1 MTALQQQCLLRYLGY
16 DTGGIDGIF
25 GKRSTAAAAAF
36 RDDYGVEAKAEALLQ
51 AVTGEIQPKDIWED
65 IRYFSKEEFRCNCGG
80 RFCNGFPAEPSGKLV
95 KLADKVRAH
104 FGAAAIV
111 SSGVRCKQHN
121 ANVGGVA
128 NSRHLCGT
136 AMDFRV
142 VGKTAEQVLSFVNA
156 QPEVNYAYDIDGT
169 YLHMDVV
176 EA

>member
-16 DTGGIDGIF
+16 DTGGVDGIF

-36 RDDYGVEAKAEALLQ
+36 RDDYGVEATAEALLQ
-51 AVTGEIQPKDIWED
+51 AVAGQRQPKDIWED
-65 IRYFSKEEFRCNCGG
+65 IQYFTKEEFRCRCGG
-80 RFCNGFPAEPSGKLV
+80 KYCNGFPAEPSPKLV
-95 KLADKVRAH
+95 KLAERVRAH

-121 ANVGGVA
+121 ANVGGVEH
-128 NSRHLCGT
+128 SRHLRGT

-142 VGKTAEQVLSFVNA
+142 AGKPAAQVLEFVHA
-156 QPEVNYAYDIDGT
+156 QPETNYAYDIDGT